1 MLGIPLPLFIILP
14 REYTDR
20 PLDLILIV
28 ALYVC
33 MRCSCRGERVLVS
46 MMLACIFKCRG
57 NKEQARWPHE
67 VHSSLQLVEDCL
79 MTTTLPAAAAA
90 ITIL

>member
-14 REYTDR
+14 REYTDS
-20 PLDLILIV
+20 PLDCILIV

-33 MRCSCRGERVLVS
+33 MRCSCTGERVLVS

-57 NKEQARWPHE
+57 NKEQARCPHE
-67 VHSSLQLVEDCL
+67 VHNSLKLVEDCL
-79 MTTTLPAAAAA
+79 MMTTLPAAAA
-90 ITIL
+90 ITIW